1 MAGIN
6 ILSLFSQKVWQQV
19 GQEGEK
25 EESQEGI

>member
-1 MAGIN
+1 VSN
-6 ILSLFSQKVWQQV
+6 FLSLFSQKVWQQV